1 MLCLSVLKIVHI
13 FVNFI
18 INSSGKAK
26 LAMASCVIIIL
37 NYFYSAFQTFAFVCV
52 LSIHYLLWL
61 SCGGRL
67 SLHYPHYNYTTPT
80 QAGIYFAPI
89 VSTFSRIIS
98 HSLWQG
104 KPTKHPS
111 MLMKGW
117 IKNDECY
124 DNITIALLQPHKL
137 PISLF
142 SFKYVIF
149 NLQQADFLKIF
160 LS

>member
-1 MLCLSVLKIVHI
+1 MINQYGYLSHDMKKWYW
-13 FVNFI
+13 I
-18 INSSGKAK
+18 ISTVSFK
-26 LAMASCVIIIL
+26 LLPSCVCSQYTTYSDYPVEADCHYII
-37 NYFYSAFQTFAFVCV
+37 S
-52 LSIHYLLWL
+52 
-61 SCGGRL
+61 
-67 SLHYPHYNYTTPT
+67 SLHNYTTPT

-142 SFKYVIF
+142 SFKYVSF